1 MEESASIVLYYK
13 DIENILFD
21 YYFDES
27 HPEIKKQ
34 IENTGKMLCNIKTKK
49 GIVTTKRYINFI
61 LMYERPIKSL
71 GHSMTV
77 KKDVTLTDLWNII
90 NEKISDN
97 GYEIDEV
104 DDNLIYGLQE
114 SSSDRL
120 NFLTFHL
127 KKKEKVKTKKRG
139 RK

>member
-1 MEESASIVLYYK
+1 MEESASIVLDYK

-21 YYFDES
+21 YYFGLYT
-27 HPEIKKQ
+27 PEAKKQ
-34 IENTGKMLCNIKTKK
+34 VDETGKMLCNIKTKK
-49 GIVTTKRYINFI
+49 GLLKTERSYNFI
-61 LMYERPIKSL
+61 LMYEKPIKSL
-71 GHSMTV
+71 EHSMTV

-127 KKKEKVKTKKRG
+127 KKKEKVKTKKKG